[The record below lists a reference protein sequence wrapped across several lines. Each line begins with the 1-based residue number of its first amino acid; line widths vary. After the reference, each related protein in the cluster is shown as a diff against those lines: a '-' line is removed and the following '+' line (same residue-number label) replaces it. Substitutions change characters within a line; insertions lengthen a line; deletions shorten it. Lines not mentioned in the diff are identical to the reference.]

1 MAQTNLLLKSWL
13 EQKKNF
19 NDNLLINRKR
29 PTITSVHDLRVAIKK
44 MRSYL
49 RLKKKLNGDEWK
61 EAFSSISGLFRSFG
75 KVGDL
80 DMSFAILRNQEHKK
94 LLLFPFFKE
103 ELTVNRSLSRK
114 WAKQDAIKFNEKDVN
129 DFDQQ
134 FNLDQSDEEICEK
147 IIQFSALKIKKVK
160 ELANHFQKNAH
171 KIRKLLKDVYHWV
184 KINPENFDKKFINLD
199 DLDQMLKHLGSW
211 QDHFVF
217 RKTIGHYIKDLP
229 ENEEKANL
237 KTLGKKL
244 KTVQDKFLDKAKN
257 KWKMLCRE
265 MVNKKSDCFNQ
276 SPHFKVPQTPIES
289 G

>member
-13 EQKKNF
+13 EQKKDF

-29 PTITSVHDLRVAIKK
+29 PTIISVHDLRVAIKK
-44 MRSYL
+44 LRSYL

-61 EAFSSISGLFRSFG
+61 ETFSSISGLFRSFG

-80 DMSFAILRNQEHKK
+80 DMSLTILRNLEHKK
-94 LLLFPFFKE
+94 FLLFPFFKE

-114 WAKQDAIKFNEKDVN
+114 WSKQDAIKFNEKDV
-129 DFDQQ
+129 DEFDQQ
-134 FNLDQSDEEICEK
+134 FNLDLTDKEICEK
-147 IIQFSALKIKKVK
+147 IVQFSILKIKKVK
-160 ELANHFQKNAH
+160 ELSKHFEKNAH
-171 KIRKLLKDVYHWV
+171 KIRKELKDVYNWV
-184 KINPENFDKKFINLD
+184 KISPEYFDKKFINID

-217 RKTIGHYIKDLP
+217 RKKIGHYLKDLP

-244 KTVQDKFLDKAKN
+244 KTVQDRFLEKAKN
-257 KWKMLCRE
+257 KWKGVMPG
-265 MVNKKSDCFNQ
+265 NGK
-276 SPHFKVPQTPIES
+276 
-289 G
+289 